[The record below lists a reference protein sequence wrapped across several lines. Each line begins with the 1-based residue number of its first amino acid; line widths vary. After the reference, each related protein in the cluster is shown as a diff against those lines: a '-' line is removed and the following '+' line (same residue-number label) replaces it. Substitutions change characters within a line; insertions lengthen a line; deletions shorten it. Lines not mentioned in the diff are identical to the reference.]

1 MSEVEEEEPL
11 LASRALF
18 GSGAVQTF
26 SDGLSDRF
34 LDFFAVSIGATI
46 GQMSFLTAARGLSRH
61 MLQLI
66 WGGLIDRYGKRAF
79 ISAGRLLN
87 GVLLLALVFVETP
100 VELIPLVIGSSICL
114 SLTIPSWS
122 SLLGDYTV
130 FLMRGEFI
138 GRINALSQTGSLAA
152 VIFTFV
158 LSVFQPAETSSRLFR
173 LIIAV
178 AAFTSMLSGLLII
191 YTNEKKADRT
201 GKRPGFSPALGDE
214 RLNRYLILNF
224 LFGISISLSWP
235 VFPFIVVDKLGM
247 SIWQISATSICSAV
261 SSLLSQRYLS
271 ALMDR
276 LGRRPIIILS
286 RLTTSLGLPFFIFS
300 TSWIHILM
308 GELVLGLAWGTW
320 MSSESTYLIDLA
332 PREKRAT
339 YIATNMAVFGL
350 SFFLGSLTGGYIT
363 GNLLPAGG
371 SFKGINTML
380 MISMSLRLITGLGY
394 TKIFE
399 TSTRRRE

>member
-1 MSEVEEEEPL
+1 M
-11 LASRALF
+11 ALF
-18 GSGAVQTF
+18 GSGVAQTF

-46 GQMSFLTAARGLSRH
+46 RQLSFLTAARSLSRH
-61 MLQLI
+61 LLQLL
-66 WGGLIDRYGKRAF
+66 WGGFIDRYGKRAF
-79 ISAGRLLN
+79 ISVGRLLN
-87 GVLLLALVFVETP
+87 GVLLMSLVFIKTP
-100 VELIPLVIGSSICL
+100 VELIPLVVGSSICL

-138 GRINALSQTGSLAA
+138 GRINALSQTGSLVA

-158 LSVFQPAETSSRLFR
+158 LSIFQPAETTSQLFR

-178 AAFTSMLSGLLII
+178 AALTSILSGLLII
-191 YTNEKKADRT
+191 STKEKTAIHAN
-201 GKRPGFSPALGDE
+201 KRIGVSTAFGDE

-224 LFGISISLSWP
+224 LFGVSISLSWP
-235 VFPFIVVDKLGM
+235 MFPFIVVDKLGM
-247 SIWQISATSICSAV
+247 SIWQISASSICSAV

-271 ALMDR
+271 ILMDKY
-276 LGRRPIIILS
+276 GRRPIIIFS
-286 RLTTSLGLPFFIFS
+286 RLTTSLGLPFFLFS

-320 MSSESTYLIDLA
+320 MSSDSTYLIDLA
-332 PREKRAT
+332 PREHRAT

-350 SFFLGSLTGGYIT
+350 SFFIGSLTGGYIT
-363 GNLLPAGG
+363 NNFLSNNG

-380 MISMSLRLITGLGY
+380 IISMLLRFITGLGY
-394 TKIFE
+394 SKIFE
-399 TSTRRRE
+399 TSIKISD